1 MNVHTGDNDPSS
13 NTQNLV
19 IDLDGELNEEMEQM
33 VSPSL
38 WDTINPR
45 EFDGPLL
52 AFYISLLLFL
62 LALARALYS

>member
-1 MNVHTGDNDPSS
+1 MSSNKDPSS

-19 IDLDGELNEEMEQM
+19 IDLDGELNEEMEQT

-38 WDTINPR
+38 WNTINPR

-52 AFYISLLLFL
+52 AFYISVLLFL
-62 LALARALYS
+62 LALARALSC